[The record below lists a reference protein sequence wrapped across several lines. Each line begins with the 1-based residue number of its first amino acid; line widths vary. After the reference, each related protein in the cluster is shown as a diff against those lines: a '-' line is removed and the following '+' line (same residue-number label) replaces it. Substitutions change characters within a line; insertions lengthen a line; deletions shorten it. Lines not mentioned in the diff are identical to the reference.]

1 MFSQLNDRV
10 SSSEEQICQLK
21 EIVARLKEQNDRLEK
36 ENDRVSSL
44 EEDIF
49 QLKEIVAGLK
59 EQNDRLKK
67 ENADIKPTVH
77 GNVLIGYFC
86 PRDAYCEIP
95 FFINK
100 NANYEDFKAK
110 MRYVAGKCSEFGF
123 YVDSIRELPNITQ
136 IDLGFFDPTSQF
148 PIRYH
153 HSLTGLI
160 GSKNNHFGM
169 ICSQPW
175 PQASVDQK
183 REILK
188 IFQECKIDLLYNGE
202 HIKL

>member
-36 ENDRVSSL
+36 ENDPVSSL

-67 ENADIKPTVH
+67 ENAYIKPTVH

-86 PRDAYCEIP
+86 PRNEYFEIP

-100 NANYEDFKAK
+100 NANYEDFMAK
-110 MRYVAGKCSEFGF
+110 MRYVAGNCRELGF

-136 IDLGFFDPTSQF
+136 IDLHNFNNLHAPV
-148 PIRYH
+148 RYH
-153 HSLTGLI
+153 HSLTGV
-160 GSKNNHFGM
+160 
-169 ICSQPW
+169 ICYQTW
-175 PQASVDQK
+175 PEASLDK
-183 REILK
+183 RYK
-188 IFQECKIDLLYNGE
+188 IFKILQECKIDVLYNGE

>member
-1 MFSQLNDRV
+1 MFSQLIDRV
-10 SSSEEQICQLK
+10 SSSEEQIC
-21 EIVARLKEQNDRLEK
+21 
-36 ENDRVSSL
+36 
-44 EEDIF
+44 

-67 ENADIKPTVH
+67 ENADIKPALH
-77 GNVLIGYFC
+77 ENVLIGYFC
-86 PRDAYCEIP
+86 PRDAYFDIP

-100 NANYEDFKAK
+100 NANYEDFMAK
-110 MRYVAGKCSEFGF
+110 MRYVAGNCRKLGF

-136 IDLGFFDPTSQF
+136 IDLHNFNNLHAPV
-148 PIRYH
+148 RYH

-160 GSKNNHFGM
+160 C
-169 ICSQPW
+169 IQTW
-175 PQASVDQK
+175 PAASLDK
-183 REILK
+183 RHKILK

>member
-10 SSSEEQICQLK
+10 SSLEEQ
-21 EIVARLKEQNDRLEK
+21 
-36 ENDRVSSL
+36 
-44 EEDIF
+44 IF

-59 EQNDRLKK
+59 AQNDRLEK
-67 ENADIKPTVH
+67 ENADLKPALH

-86 PRDAYCEIP
+86 PRNEYFEIP

-110 MRYVAGKCSEFGF
+110 MRYVAGKCRELGF

-136 IDLGFFDPTSQF
+136 IDLGFFDPISQF
-148 PIRYH
+148 PISYH
-153 HSLTGLI
+153 HSLTGVI
-160 GSKNNHFGM
+160 SMK
-169 ICSQPW
+169 PW
-175 PQASVDQK
+175 PAASLDK
-183 REILK
+183 RHKILK

-202 HIKL
+202 LIKL

>member
-1 MFSQLNDRV
+1 MVRSTLSLSGLQRPGVIIKMFSQLNDRV
-10 SSSEEQICQLK
+10 SSSEEQIC
-21 EIVARLKEQNDRLEK
+21 
-36 ENDRVSSL
+36 
-44 EEDIF
+44 

-100 NANYEDFKAK
+100 NANYENFMAK
-110 MRYVAGKCSEFGF
+110 MRYVAGKCSELGF

-136 IDLGFFDPTSQF
+136 IDLHNFNNLQP
-148 PIRYH
+148 PVRYH

-169 ICSQPW
+169 ICHQPW